1 MFRLK
6 PRHSG
11 DQTTHETCVCSRKL
25 LQKLVAVLR
34 PKVWGHN
41 RPSSISVTPN
51 LPLPMDQSLTRLQ
64 LTPASQL
71 KLFNQ
76 QQFSGLPSSL
86 SKWSL
91 VWDWAQIEI
100 WKFNKNLIK
109 ALMIVC
115 YIRDLCF
122 KNWSILVRPRSTGQE
137 EGIKIQTV
145 RSNDHYDKK
154 DLR

>member
-1 MFRLK
+1 MNCWPTPGKKNVNRKRFCYDCPIPSLRLLFW
-6 PRHSG
+6 P
-11 DQTTHETCVCSRKL
+11 TF
-25 LQKLVAVLR
+25 
-34 PKVWGHN
+34 
-41 RPSSISVTPN
+41 PSWHFFTIVFFTKKK
-51 LPLPMDQSLTRLQ
+51 T
-64 LTPASQL
+64 SQL
-71 KLFNQ
+71 KWFNQ

-122 KNWSILVRPRSTGQE
+122 KTWSILVRPGSTGQE

-154 DLR
+154 NCAKSCPKYQSIPLDS